1 MIITIKNKKK
11 CCKAKVVKSMA
22 SGCKNSGALSSCRLD
37 CNKLTRTATISA
49 KLSTSELHVR
59 TERNEISAC
68 RQSWL
73 NAAQKKK
80 QQ

>member
-1 MIITIKNKKK
+1 
-11 CCKAKVVKSMA
+11 MA

-73 NAAQKKK
+73 NAAQKKNSNK
-80 QQ
+80 MNVQLCRAASNPTVIKKI